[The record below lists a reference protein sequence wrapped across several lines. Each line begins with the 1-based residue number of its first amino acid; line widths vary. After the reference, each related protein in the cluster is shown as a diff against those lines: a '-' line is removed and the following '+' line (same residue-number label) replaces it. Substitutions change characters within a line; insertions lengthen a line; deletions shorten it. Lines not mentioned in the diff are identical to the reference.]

1 VKGKKER
8 KVGGGGR
15 GGGGG
20 GVQGRDTREKVIQML
35 FLEAAHS
42 TKTKLVFA
50 MINKN
55 NKAKQN

>member
-1 VKGKKER
+1 MRIRLGKGR
-8 KVGGGGR
+8 RR
-15 GGGGG
+15 GGGG
-20 GVQGRDTREKVIQML
+20 QGRDTREKVIQML